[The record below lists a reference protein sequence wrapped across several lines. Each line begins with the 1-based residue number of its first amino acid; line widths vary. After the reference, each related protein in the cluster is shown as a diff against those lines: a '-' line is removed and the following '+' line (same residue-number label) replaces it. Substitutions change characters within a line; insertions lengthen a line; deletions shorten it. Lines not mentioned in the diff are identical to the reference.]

1 MRKIK
6 FRGKAV
12 NEEWVYG
19 CFVILEDG
27 ASEAT
32 ACIWEL
38 GAERATPIDYET
50 LGQYTGYSDSG
61 GREIYEGDII
71 EFRDREKDVLALG
84 KTIFNFGQWSVRYL
98 EENMGT
104 NLSGIPEKNIEVV
117 GSVYE
122 GTKKN

>member
-12 NEEWVYG
+12 DGRWVYG
-19 CFVILEDG
+19 YFVILEDG

-61 GREIYEGDII
+61 GRGIYEDDII
-71 EFRDREKDVLALG
+71 EFRDRENDALVLG
-84 KTIFNFGQWSVRYL
+84 KIAFNFGQWSVRYL

-104 NLSGIPEKNIEVV
+104 NLSGIPEKNIKVV

-122 GTKKN
+122 GVKKK